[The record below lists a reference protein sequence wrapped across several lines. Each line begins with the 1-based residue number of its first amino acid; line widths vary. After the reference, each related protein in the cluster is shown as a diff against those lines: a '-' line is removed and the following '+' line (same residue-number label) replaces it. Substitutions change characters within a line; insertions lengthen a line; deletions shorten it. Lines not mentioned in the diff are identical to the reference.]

1 MEKPDFSAFA
11 QYIPG
16 FDFLQKL
23 AGQAAESVAPGLQSA
38 TAAIPALGSWVAPT
52 FSVEE
57 LDKRIQDLRAVHFW
71 LDQNTKALGAT
82 IQALEVQKMTLAT
95 LKGMNLSLQDVAES
109 FKIKPEPAQAKES
122 PKEPPKKP
130 AFSWGS
136 EPPKA
141 RSAASAAQ
149 PEPQPQP
156 EEAAKPAVDP
166 MQWWGS
172 LTEQFTSI
180 ASGALQDM
188 AGQAAKAAEQMAQ
201 TVQAGTAVAEQMAS
215 QVGEGV
221 AAVAEQM
228 SHQANP
234 ASDSAAEPAAAS
246 EPAVKRRTRS
256 ATAKPAATRA
266 KPAASAKSRGPDAD
280 R

>member
-23 AGQAAESVAPGLQSA
+23 AGQAADSVTPGLQSA
-38 TAAIPALGSWVAPT
+38 SGAIPGLGSWVAPT

-109 FKIKPEPAQAKES
+109 FKIKPEQVQA
-122 PKEPPKKP
+122 KEPPKP
-130 AFSWGS
+130 SFSWGS

-141 RSAASAAQ
+141 APEASAAQ
-149 PEPQPQP
+149 PEQQ
-156 EEAAKPAVDP
+156 EAAKPAVDP

-172 LTEQFTSI
+172 LTEQFTAI
-180 ASGALQDM
+180 ATGALQDM

-201 TVQAGTAVAEQMAS
+201 TVQAGTAAAEQMAAQAS
-215 QVGEGV
+215 EG
-221 AAVAEQM
+221 AAAQ
-228 SHQANP
+228 S
-234 ASDSAAEPAAAS
+234 AS
-246 EPAVKRRTRS
+246 EPAAKRRTRS
-256 ATAKPAATRA
+256 AATQAAPTRARAPRSKPAA
-266 KPAASAKSRGPDAD
+266 PAKSRQPGDG

>member
-57 LDKRIQDLRAVHFW
+57 LEKRIQDLRAVHFW

-109 FKIKPEPAQAKES
+109 LKIKAADTVTGLTGGKSQFAGLEI
-122 PKEPPKKP
+122 PPRTYGHAP
-130 AFSWGS
+130 
-136 EPPKA
+136 
-141 RSAASAAQ
+141 
-149 PEPQPQP
+149 
-156 EEAAKPAVDP
+156 
-166 MQWWGS
+166 
-172 LTEQFTSI
+172 
-180 ASGALQDM
+180 
-188 AGQAAKAAEQMAQ
+188 AAEA
-201 TVQAGTAVAEQMAS
+201 
-215 QVGEGV
+215 
-221 AAVAEQM
+221 
-228 SHQANP
+228 
-234 ASDSAAEPAAAS
+234 
-246 EPAVKRRTRS
+246 
-256 ATAKPAATRA
+256 
-266 KPAASAKSRGPDAD
+266 
-280 R
+280 

>member
-109 FKIKPEPAQAKES
+109 FKIKPEQIQ
-122 PKEPPKKP
+122 PKEAPKEQPKP
-130 AFSWGS
+130 VFSWSS

-141 RSAASAAQ
+141 RAEAAAAQ
-149 PEPQPQP
+149 AQPQPQP
-156 EEAAKPAVDP
+156 EEPAKPAVDP
-166 MQWWGS
+166 MQWWGA
-172 LTEQFTSI
+172 LTEQFTAI

-201 TVQAGTAVAEQMAS
+201 TVQAGTAAAEQMAS

-228 SHQANP
+228 GNQVSP
-234 ASDSAAEPAAAS
+234 ASDGVAAAS
-246 EPAVKRRTRS
+246 EPAAKRRTRS
-256 ATAKPAATRA
+256 TAAKSASTRA
-266 KPAASAKSRGPDAD
+266 KPAAPAKSRSPDAA